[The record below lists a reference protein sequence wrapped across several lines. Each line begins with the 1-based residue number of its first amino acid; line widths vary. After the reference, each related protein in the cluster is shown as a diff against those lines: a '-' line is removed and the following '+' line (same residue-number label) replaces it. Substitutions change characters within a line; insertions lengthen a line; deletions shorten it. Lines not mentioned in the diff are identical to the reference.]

1 MEAPVTPTK
10 KRTRAAIV
18 TEGDE
23 LDALCSTPKMRKI
36 GSESCD
42 SSSSDFMLEHAL
54 AAREGPSNLKE
65 PLQGCLQSLFR
76 TFSQYIVS
84 DELSPKI
91 FFMFQFLSLLV
102 EVGEDRIKPVLK
114 LIPNG
119 LIQNMM
125 KIHATDDMTVG
136 FILR

>member
-1 MEAPVTPTK
+1 MEAPVPPTK
-10 KRTRAAIV
+10 KRSRAAIAA
-18 TEGDE
+18 EGDD
-23 LDALCSTPKMRKI
+23 LDALCSAPKIRKI
-36 GSESCD
+36 GSDSCD
-42 SSSSDFMLEHAL
+42 STSSDFMLEQVL
-54 AAREGPSNLKE
+54 AARESSTQLKE
-65 PLQGCLQSLFR
+65 PLQSCLQALFR

-91 FFMFQFLSLLV
+91 FFMFQLLSLLV
-102 EVGEDRIKPVLK
+102 EVGKDRIKPVLK

-125 KIHATDDMTVG
+125 KINATDDMTVG